1 MASSKKIEET
11 ETEMST
17 LYPSSSK
24 QRLIVVARKYI
35 RKMGLKVQ
43 ESDIENELRAL
54 QKLCAVDQGN
64 FLVRVFNHERS
75 ASREFVPADLDC
87 CSIDM
92 ELCSRNL
99 KDEIAGQESTLQGLL
114 EVMASTEDKSEME
127 GICSQLSSKNK
138 HIVDILHQVLDGLE
152 FIHSMDEVHRDLK
165 PENGL
170 NYRRRG

>member
-1 MASSKKIEET
+1 
-11 ETEMST
+11 
-17 LYPSSSK
+17 
-24 QRLIVVARKYI
+24 LIVVARKYI

-43 ESDIENELRAL
+43 ECDIENELRAL
-54 QKLCAVDQGN
+54 QKLCVVDRGD

-114 EVMASTEDKSEME
+114 AVMASTEDQSEME
-127 GICSQLSSKNK
+127 GISSQLSSKNK

-170 NYRRRG
+170 NCRRRG